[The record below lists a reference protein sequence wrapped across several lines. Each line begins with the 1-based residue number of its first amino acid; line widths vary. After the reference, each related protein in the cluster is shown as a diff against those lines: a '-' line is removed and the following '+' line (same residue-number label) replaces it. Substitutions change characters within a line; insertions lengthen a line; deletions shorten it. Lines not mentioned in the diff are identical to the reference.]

1 MGYKKGMQRRS
12 RGLLVGGHD
21 DHFLI
26 IDKVGA
32 DYVVGVR
39 SHNGELLSVYL
50 RSDDMIEVMKFLT
63 QTPNQN

>member
-1 MGYKKGMQRRS
+1 MQRRS

-26 IDKVGA
+26 IDRAGV

-39 SHNGELLSVYL
+39 SDTGDVLSVYL
-50 RSDDMIEVMKFLT
+50 RSDDIIEVLKFLSV
-63 QTPNQN
+63 QPKQA

>member
-1 MGYKKGMQRRS
+1 MQRRS

-26 IDKVGA
+26 IDRVGT

-50 RSDDMIEVMKFLT
+50 RSDDITEVMKFLT
-63 QTPNQN
+63 QAPNQS

>member
-1 MGYKKGMQRRS
+1 MQRRS
-12 RGLLVGGHD
+12 RALLVGGHD

-39 SHNGELLSVYL
+39 SRNGELLSVYL